1 MPYTRGAEFSR
12 SIKEIIFEANQLV
25 DNGAKEITLL
35 GQNVNAYNYENK
47 RLSDLI
53 LEIAKINNLKRIRY
67 TTSHPRDFTED
78 LIEVHKNCEKLM
90 PLVHLPVQSGS
101 DKILKEMNR
110 KHTIDEYLKII
121 NKLKKVKPNIK
132 FSSDFI
138 IGYPGETHED
148 FNQSVKL
155 MEDIKF
161 INSYSF
167 IFSARPGTPAFNLEK
182 INQLDAKKRLMNFQ
196 EVANKIKVDYRKN
209 LINENVNVLFENKTK
224 KENKYFGR
232 DEYFNSVIVENNED
246 LVGKIK
252 SIKILNVNHN
262 TLFGEVI
269 SDMSKKNYAA

>member
-1 MPYTRGAEFSR
+1 MENDNG
-12 SIKEIIFEANQLV
+12 KEIQGLLT
-25 DNGAKEITLL
+25 EIKK
-35 GQNVNAYNYENK
+35 NAISRISSLESASTNK
-47 RLSDLI
+47 TV
-53 LEIAKINNLKRIRY
+53 LEKI
-67 TTSHPRDFTED
+67 PA
-78 LIEVHKNCEKLM
+78 
-90 PLVHLPVQSGS
+90 
-101 DKILKEMNR
+101 
-110 KHTIDEYLKII
+110 
-121 NKLKKVKPNIK
+121 IK
-132 FSSDFI
+132 
-138 IGYPGETHED
+138 
-148 FNQSVKL
+148 
-155 MEDIKF
+155 
-161 INSYSF
+161 
-167 IFSARPGTPAFNLEK
+167 EK